1 MSPFRW
7 TVAATAVRVNR
18 DRAGTWFGEGSVKRL
33 VAVLV
38 AAVLGLSL
46 AGFDGASA
54 SPGTPAVAAAIDW
67 ASCPDGSSDEC
78 ALFPVPLDYG
88 DPGGATIKLAVRM
101 RPATELPYLGVMLV
115 NPGGPGGSG
124 TGMVGLADNVPGG
137 VGRQYDVIGWDP
149 RGVGASRPALRCD
162 SSHFGTNRP
171 SYVPST
177 RKLMRFWKAKT
188 ARYAARCGA
197 SAASYLLPHMSTL
210 DNVKDMESL
219 RDAFAGE
226 KNPGGINERLNF
238 YGFSYGT
245 YLGQVYASQYPT
257 RVGRFVFDGVV
268 DPATYWYRANLK
280 QEKGFDRNLNVFFK
294 WMAQHPR
301 AYRLG
306 RDWRDIR
313 RGYDALL
320 KKLDRRPAYHRK
332 LGPSELTDAILWA
345 GYYNF
350 YWDGIGSAYSR
361 LVRFGKGGQMFHWY
375 RSTTMGD
382 DNGYAV
388 YLGVQ
393 CSDQR
398 RPAWSTQRRDAWRIH
413 RKDPFL
419 AWDNTW
425 FNAPCLRWP
434 APSGARPAVGGGI
447 GSGKILLVNET
458 LDAATPF
465 SGALRVRSAFPAASA
480 LIAGVGGTTHSG
492 SLSGVTCVD
501 SRISA
506 FLKTG
511 VLPARKSGTRAD
523 VECPKVPPPAASW
536 ARQSG
541 SLRSAEPGSRSS
553 LQDLL
558 MSAQRGSLR

>member
-1 MSPFRW
+1 M
-7 TVAATAVRVNR
+7 
-18 DRAGTWFGEGSVKRL
+18 KRL

-54 SPGTPAVAAAIDW
+54 SPGAPAAVAVYVPELSWNDCDAGIQCASFAVPFDW
-67 ASCPDGSSDEC
+67 ANPDGEKI
-78 ALFPVPLDYG
+78 
-88 DPGGATIKLAVRM
+88 TLAVRKSV
-101 RPATELPYLGVMLV
+101 ATGAPYLGAMLA

-124 TGMVGLADNVPGG
+124 IYLADSLAERIPSG
-137 VGRQYDVIGWDP
+137 VGRQYDIIGWDP

-162 SSHFGTNRP
+162 SSYFGTNRP
-171 SYVPST
+171 SYVPTT
-177 RKLMRFWKAKT
+177 RKLMRFWKTKT
-188 ARYAARCGA
+188 SRYAARCGA
-197 SAASYLLPHMSTL
+197 SAAKRLLPHMSTL
-210 DNVKDMESL
+210 DNVKDMEAIRIALGAS
-219 RDAFAGE
+219 
-226 KNPGGINERLNF
+226 KISF

-245 YLGQVYASQYPT
+245 YLGQVYASRYPT

-268 DPATYWYRANLK
+268 DPATYWYRANLR
-280 QEKGFDRNLNVFFK
+280 QERGFDRNLNVFFR
-294 WMAQHPR
+294 WMARHPR

-320 KKLDRRPAYHRK
+320 KKLDRRPAHHRK

-350 YWDGIGSAYSR
+350 YWDSIASAYSR
-361 LVRFGKGGQMFHWY
+361 LVRYGQGGQMFRWY

-434 APSGARPAVGGGI
+434 APSGARPAVGGSI
-447 GSGKILLVNET
+447 GDGKILLVNET

-465 SGALRVRSAFPAASA
+465 AGALRVRSAFPGASA

-501 SRISA
+501 SRIRD
-506 FLKTG
+506 FLRTG
-511 VLPARKSGTRAD
+511 VLPTRKSGTRAD
-523 VECPKVPPPAASW
+523 VECPKVPPPSASW
-536 ARQSG
+536 ARQPG
-541 SLRSAEPGSRSS
+541 SFRSAEPGPRSS

-558 MSAQRGSLR
+558 TSAQRGSLG